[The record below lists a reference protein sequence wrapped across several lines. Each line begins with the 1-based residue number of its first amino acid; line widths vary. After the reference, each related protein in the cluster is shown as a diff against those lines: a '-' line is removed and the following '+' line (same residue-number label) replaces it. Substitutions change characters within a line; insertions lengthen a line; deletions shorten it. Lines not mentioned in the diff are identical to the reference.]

1 MAERLHGVLLAVSG
15 DDADLLRAIDAR
27 GSGLRVV
34 RRCADTAELLSA
46 AMAGLAALVVVDT
59 DFDDLDPSVVDRLR
73 HAGVS
78 GVVLAPADQ
87 AEHWAVLGWPVEG
100 READPEAVR
109 ARVQALARA
118 VEPAQ
123 APRTPPQAASP
134 ASPAGPGADD
144 RLWAE
149 LTASGALA
157 PATPEGT
164 GDPGALSP
172 PGQAPSA
179 GSEGRPSAAAGEA
192 SVRRGTGTAPGGSGG
207 RIVVVWGPRGSSGR
221 TTIAAALAHSLAPA
235 GGTILVDADLEGPCL
250 TQVLGLPEDSSGLAT
265 AARLAGHG
273 RLDDEAF
280 EALLTPVG
288 PSERLLSGLGRPGR
302 WRELPPSAMSE
313 VWARCRGLAAWTVL
327 DVAGGPVDDSVDEY
341 TLEPGRG
348 AVVAGLVRSADVVL
362 VVGGADPVGIRRLLQ
377 LLGDLDGDMRPT
389 GRVEVVVTRV
399 RSRVAGPSPQRAVR
413 DALERYGRVSEASL
427 VPDDPDTA
435 DRCLMEGRAVTEAAP
450 DSVLGHALTELADRV
465 DPETAASR
473 REGRAGRRRRF
484 GLRRRR
490 EERAVGRRRAL
501 RPVRRGPEQRPA
513 APAPSTGAPA
523 PAPPPGSGAAP
534 QRGSRSSPGAA
545 PPPPPQAE
553 AMGTGGGPAAPG
565 GRERRR
571 RSRRAR

>member
-78 GVVLAPADQ
+78 GVVLAPAGR
-87 AEHWAVLGWPVEG
+87 AEHWAALGWPVED

-118 VEPAQ
+118 VEPATS
-123 APRTPPQAASP
+123 PRTPPRAGSSASP
-134 ASPAGPGADD
+134 ARPGADD

-149 LTASGALA
+149 LTASG
-157 PATPEGT
+157 PPTP
-164 GDPGALSP
+164 
-172 PGQAPSA
+172 
-179 GSEGRPSAAAGEA
+179 
-192 SVRRGTGTAPGGSGG
+192 TAPDRPEEPGRHGPGG
-207 RIVVVWGPRGSSGR
+207 RIAVVWGPRGSSGR

-273 RLDDEAF
+273 RLDDEAL
-280 EALLTPVG
+280 EALLVPVG

-302 WRELPPSAMSE
+302 WRELPPSAMSQ
-313 VWARCRGLAAWTVL
+313 VWARCRGLAAWTVV
-327 DVAGGPVDDSVDEY
+327 DISGGPVDDSVDEY

-348 AVVAGLVRSADVVL
+348 AVAADLVGGADVVL
-362 VVGGADPVGIRRLLQ
+362 VVGGADPVGVRRLLQ
-377 LLGDLDGDMRPT
+377 LLGDLDGEARPA
-389 GRVEVVVTRV
+389 GRMEVVVTRV
-399 RSRVAGPSPQRAVR
+399 RSSVAGPSPQRAVR
-413 DALERYGRVSEASL
+413 DALERYGRVSEAVL
-427 VPDDPDTA
+427 VPDDPATA

-450 DSVLGHALTELADRV
+450 DSELGRALAGLADRV
-465 DPETAASR
+465 DPQAAASG
-473 REGRAGRRRRF
+473 REGGRGRRRRP

-490 EERAVGRRRAL
+490 EKRGAARAL
-501 RPVRRGPEQRPA
+501 RSAPAPTQRPA
-513 APAPSTGAPA
+513 APAPSAGAPA
-523 PAPPPGSGAAP
+523 PAPPPDRGAAP
-534 QRGSRSSPGAA
+534 RRGPQPPPLAA
-545 PPPPPQAE
+545 PPPPQA
-553 AMGTGGGPAAPG
+553 GDGGGSPAAPG
-565 GRERRR
+565 ARVRRR